1 MGVSLYACYVPPC
14 RMDGGW
20 FHEWLRSDRRYVGFQ
35 KRILENLI
43 HSLYVPRENEVGSTV
58 TEQLHTL
65 GFIGIE
71 MANEPRIM
79 WKLAI
84 CGRHVSLVPAQMIV
98 KNNNPQ
104 NWSKIWRIPASRS
117 CRYHLIISW
126 VTFTCH
132 HRLAKL
138 IHSSTHLLSGQP
150 TPTAYK
156 T

>member
-1 MGVSLYACYVPPC
+1 MQ
-14 RMDGGW
+14 DGWWVIPWVVTFRSEICW
-20 FHEWLRSDRRYVGFQ
+20 FSKADSGKSHSFPLR
-35 KRILENLI
+35 
-43 HSLYVPRENEVGSTV
+43 VPRENEVGSTV